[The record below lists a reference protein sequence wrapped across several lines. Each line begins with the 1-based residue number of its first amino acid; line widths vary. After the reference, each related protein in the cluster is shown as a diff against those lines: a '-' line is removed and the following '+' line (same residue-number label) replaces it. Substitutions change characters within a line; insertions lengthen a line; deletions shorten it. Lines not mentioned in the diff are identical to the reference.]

1 MIANNA
7 NNLLA
12 MEQPREKLL
21 AQGAAAL
28 TDAELLAIFLRTGT
42 LGKNVHI
49 LSQELISK
57 YGGLKNLVATSHDE
71 CISNTGIGT
80 SKYVQLQAS
89 LELARRFLRER
100 LRKGEKIQG
109 SNDTKDFLSM
119 ELESEKAEVF
129 SCMFLDS
136 QHRLL
141 DFQKLF
147 RGTINAS
154 HVHIR
159 EIIRQ
164 ALLINSAAVIV
175 AHNHPSGH
183 CQPSNSD
190 ILITKKIRKA
200 LDIMDIRLLD
210 HCIVGDGQVYSFA
223 ENNQLR

>member
-1 MIANNA
+1 MNINTSVEK
-7 NNLLA
+7 
-12 MEQPREKLL
+12 EQPREKLL
-21 AQGAAAL
+21 HQGAASL

-42 LGKNVHI
+42 RGKNVHV
-49 LSQELISK
+49 LSQELIQK
-57 YGGLKNLVATSHDE
+57 YGGLKNLVAANYEE
-71 CISNTGIGT
+71 CVSNTGVGM

-89 LELARRFLRER
+89 LELARRFLRQR

-109 SNDTKDFLSM
+109 SSDTKDFLSM
-119 ELESEKAEVF
+119 ELGSEKVEIF
-129 SCMFLDS
+129 SCMFLDN

-147 RGTINAS
+147 RGTINTS

-183 CQPSNSD
+183 CQPSSSD
-190 ILITKKIRKA
+190 IRSTEKIRKA
-200 LDIMDIRLLD
+200 FDLMDIRFLD

-223 ENNQLR
+223 ENNHLG